1 MEKSLIQKGG
11 MIEKVGS
18 EFTKLKTKSKKITDE
33 IENIISKSTAKEKKL
48 LDEAEKKYNEKLQ
61 KVLNHPKVKD
71 KLESRW
77 ECTEDM
83 RDLMGKISRAYR
95 RAVSEIN
102 RQNINDDEKL
112 KRTQSLSDAIEN
124 ALLTS
129 DEKKIM
135 AAIKNQISLLP
146 YNKLSI
152 QM

>member
-1 MEKSLIQKGG
+1 
-11 MIEKVGS
+11 
-18 EFTKLKTKSKKITDE
+18 
-33 IENIISKSTAKEKKL
+33 
-48 LDEAEKKYNEKLQ
+48 
-61 KVLNHPKVKD
+61 
-71 KLESRW
+71 
-77 ECTEDM
+77 M

-102 RQNINDDEKL
+102 RQNIDDDEKL
-112 KRTQSLSDAIEN
+112 KRTQALSDAIEN